1 MESSTRGRRRR
12 AGTRRKTG
20 KLQNFP
26 LCFTC
31 KARHTRCD
39 EKKPVCSNCER
50 LNLQCRA
57 SEFITRSAWCEPNV
71 EPQVSTDV
79 DIPAQPIEPPES
91 TWDLFDTSLPDST
104 GASSVGYTVCP
115 SPPKIMV
122 PMHPKVPIN
131 LDSEMV
137 QLLTAYQRG
146 VATWM
151 DIFDHSCTYERTISQ
166 RALDSE
172 LLLRCICAFSAKQLS
187 LLPNGEV
194 WTPVAA
200 RYYVQ
205 ALGLFI
211 NEVDPSAPPEE
222 ALTAIMM
229 LGSYEMIAAQGYE
242 HRHHF
247 LGAGMVIK
255 TRGINASSTGMDRAS
270 FWIYIRHEIDVALTN
285 ESTLSIS
292 PRDWNVDWTKTD
304 VQEDE
309 IANRLMW
316 FVGRAVDLI
325 YGEDPQSSVRQSLLD
340 DVQKWKDALPVSF
353 RGVRYGNSTEEGF
366 TRTYFAI
373 PAAATAALWYH
384 CLMILLYA
392 EPLPREL
399 LDKEMEEVQANAY
412 EIGNIVLSDVSKSVR
427 SFSALPLYFA
437 GKHIQGIAR
446 KAQIWSFL
454 NDFQTQLGFQS
465 RSKVKKLQ
473 QLAYGP

>member
-20 KLQNFP
+20 CTTVRLSHCQS
-26 LCFTC
+26 FTC

-79 DIPAQPIEPPES
+79 DILPDAQPIEPPES

-104 GASSVGYTVCP
+104 GASCVSYAARP

-131 LDSEMV
+131 LEPEMV

-146 VATWM
+146 VAGWM
-151 DIFDHSCTYERTISQ
+151 DIFDHDCTYERTISQ

-172 LLLRCICAFSAKQLS
+172 LLLRCICAFQAKQLS
-187 LLPNGEV
+187 LLPEGEV
-194 WTPVAA
+194 WAPVAA

-211 NEVDPSAPPEE
+211 NQVDPSAPSEE

-229 LGSYEMIAAQGYE
+229 LSSYEMIAAQGYE

-247 LGAGMVIK
+247 LGAGLVIK

-270 FWIYIRHEIDVALTN
+270 FWVYIRHEIDVALTN
-285 ESTLSIS
+285 ECTLSIS
-292 PRDWNVDWTKTD
+292 PKDWNVDWVKID

-316 FVGRAVDLI
+316 FVGEAIDLI
-325 YGEDPQSSVRQSLLD
+325 YGEDPDSGIRQSLLD

-353 RGVRYGNSTEEGF
+353 RGVRYGCSTEEGF

-384 CLMILLYA
+384 TVMILLKA
-392 EPLPREL
+392 EPVPREL
-399 LDKEMEEVQANAY
+399 LDDEIEEVQANAF
-412 EIGNIVLSDVSKSVR
+412 EIGNIALSDVSKSVR
-427 SFSALPLYFA
+427 SFSALPLYF
-437 GKHIQGIAR
+437 G
-446 KAQIWSFL
+446 
-454 NDFQTQLGFQS
+454 T
-465 RSKVKKLQ
+465 
-473 QLAYGP
+473 